1 MGLTIPLVGIYSKE
15 LKTNVQ
21 TKACKQ
27 MFTAA
32 LFTTCKSCKQ
42 PKCSSTDEWIN
53 QMGSIHTTEY
63 YSSIKGMKYM
73 PRHG

>member
-27 MFTAA
+27 MFAAA

-42 PKCSSTDEWIN
+42 PKCSSTDEWTKMRCII
-53 QMGSIHTTEY
+53 QWDIQL
-63 YSSIKGMKYM
+63 
-73 PRHG
+73 